1 MVQRFFVGPGAI
13 GEGVVTL
20 SGPQARQMMTVLRMR
35 PGDHCFVLDNSGY
48 QYEVVVVD
56 LTPHEVRGE
65 IHSRSLVTT
74 EPRTKITVYQA
85 MLKADRFE
93 YVLQKG
99 TEIGVVSFVPTI
111 CDRCVLGNIGN
122 GRSAKI
128 ERWERII
135 VEAAEQSGR
144 GKLPSLQS
152 ATLFRQAVESA
163 RGISLIPYE
172 EEHTEHLRDVLRKL
186 ISTQSG
192 GATSGKPRPFAIN
205 ILTGPE
211 GGYTEAEIE
220 LAKSY
225 GIVPVTLGPRILRAE
240 TAALATATAI
250 LYETGDF
257 G

>member
-13 GEGVVTL
+13 SEGMVRL
-20 SGPQARQMMTVLRMR
+20 SGPQARQMVTVLRMR

-48 QYEVVVVD
+48 QYEIVVVD
-56 LTPHEVRGE
+56 LTQSEVRGE

-135 VEAAEQSGR
+135 IEAAEQSGR
-144 GKLPSLQS
+144 GRLPALQS

-172 EEHTEHLRDVLRKL
+172 EEQTDHLRDVLRKL
-186 ISTQSG
+186 VTSQG
-192 GATSGKPRPFAIN
+192 GAAGGKARPFAIN
-205 ILTGPE
+205 IFTGPE

-225 GIVPVTLGPRILRAE
+225 GVIPVTLGPRILRAE